1 MRFTSKILCTGLLIA
16 TAGCSWLN
24 PFASKPSPRT
34 QPAPLVEFKS
44 TMDVRTVWTASV
56 GKSEKYVFTPVSV
69 GNFIFAASEKGT
81 VAKIEADTGRTVW
94 RIDADT
100 KLTAGVGSDGMTVVV
115 AAENGTILAFDAE
128 DGKQRWKA
136 RASSEVL
143 SAPAIGQSVV
153 VVRSMD
159 NRITAF
165 DADDGSR
172 KWTVQRTAP
181 ALTLRTSPGIAIA
194 GPNAYIGLSGG
205 RLLAV
210 ALATGAPRW
219 EVAVGDPRG
228 VTELERIAD
237 ISGTP
242 LVAGRDVC
250 AVAYQGRVAC
260 FDAVSGTPRW
270 AAPLSSDVGVAADN
284 RFVYAANEEGTVMA
298 ISRMGG
304 GILWRNNKL
313 KNRRLST
320 PIASGRAVAVGDYQG
335 YVHFLSKDDG
345 SFLARVATDGSAIMS
360 VPLTVGGNLVFQTQ
374 SGTVA
379 ALAAE

>member
-34 QPAPLVEFKS
+34 EPAPLVEFKS
-44 TMDVRTVWTASV
+44 SMDVRTVWTASV

-69 GNFIFAASEKGT
+69 GNFIFAASENGT
-81 VAKIEADTGRTVW
+81 ISKIEADTGRTVW

-100 KLTAGVGSDGMTVVV
+100 KLTAGVGSDGVTVVV
-115 AAENGTILAFDAE
+115 AAENGVILAFDAE

-136 RASSEVL
+136 QASSEVL

-159 NRITAF
+159 NRISAF

-194 GPNAYIGLSGG
+194 GPTAYIGLSGG

-284 RFVYAANEEGTVMA
+284 RLVYAADEEGTVVA
-298 ISRMGG
+298 ISRLGG
-304 GILWRNNKL
+304 GVLWRNNKL

-360 VPLTVGGNLVFQTQ
+360 VPLMVGGNLVFQTQ

>member
-44 TMDVRTVWTASV
+44 SMNVRTAWTASV
-56 GKSEKYVFTPVSV
+56 GKSEKYTFSPAFV
-69 GNFIFAASEKGT
+69 GNAIYAASEGGSIS
-81 VAKIEADTGRTVW
+81 KIDAATGRSIW
-94 RIDADT
+94 RIDAGA
-100 KLTAGVGSDGMTVVV
+100 KLTAGVGTDGVTVVV
-115 AAENGTILAFDAE
+115 AADNGVILGFNAE

-136 RASSEVL
+136 QASSEVL
-143 SAPAIGQSVV
+143 SAPAIGQSIV

-159 NRITAF
+159 NRVTAF
-165 DADDGSR
+165 DADDGTR

-194 GPNAYIGLSGG
+194 GPNAYVGLAGG

-210 ALATGAPRW
+210 GLATGAPRW

-260 FDAVSGTPRW
+260 FDVVSGTPRW
-270 AAPLSSDVGVAADN
+270 AAPLSSDVGVAADE
-284 RFVYAANEEGTVMA
+284 RFVYAADENGTVVA
-298 ISRMGG
+298 ISRLGG
-304 GILWRNNKL
+304 GVLWRNNKL

-320 PIASGRAVAVGDYQG
+320 PIAAGRAVAVGDYQG

-345 SFLARVATDGSAIMS
+345 SFLARAATDGSAIMS

-374 SGTVA
+374 SGTVV